1 MDSAL
6 LYQRAPC
13 GLMVTDDGGTILAA
27 NDTLCAWLER
37 ARDELIGARLDTIL
51 PVGVRLFRQ
60 THLVPLLQ
68 LQGSVGEVQ
77 LDLKRNNGELLPVL
91 TTIRRTR
98 DPGEPRRDEYAFMV
112 THDRRKYELE
122 LLEAK
127 RRAEQALDERNSAL
141 AALEQKQQELE
152 ELNHKL
158 RKEHESKDRFMAV
171 LAHELRNPL
180 APLRSGLDLL
190 HARGLG
196 RDPLSGRTLEV
207 LDRQVGFITHLVE
220 DLMDSARLG
229 EGKLALR
236 LEPVKLSELVGQ
248 AVEIS
253 RPKFEQN
260 KQRLDLVAGDDCIVQ
275 GDLFRLT
282 QVVTNLLTNA
292 SKYTPAGGNIALAYD
307 RLSGTAMIRVS
318 DDGIGIRPER
328 LASVFDMFAQEDAGS
343 DRGDGGLG
351 IGLALVKGLVGLHHG
366 EVLAQSEGLGR
377 GSAFTVR
384 LPAVG

>member
-1 MDSAL
+1 
-6 LYQRAPC
+6 
-13 GLMVTDDGGTILAA
+13 MVTKDDGTILAA

-37 ARDELIGARLDTIL
+37 PRDELIGARLDSIL

-77 LDLKRNNGELLPVL
+77 LDLKRSNGELLPVL

-127 RRAEQALDERNSAL
+127 RRAELALDERNSAL
-141 AALEQKQQELE
+141 AALEQKQQEMQG
-152 ELNHKL
+152 LNLKL

-190 HARGLG
+190 NARGLG
-196 RDPLSGRTLEV
+196 RDPLTGRTLEV
-207 LDRQVGFITHLVE
+207 LDRQVGFISHLVE
-220 DLMDSARLG
+220 DLMDSARIG

-236 LEPVKLSELVGQ
+236 LEPVKLSGVVRQ

-260 KQRLDLVAGDDCIVQ
+260 KQRLDLMAGEDCIVQ

-307 RLSGTAMIRVS
+307 RLSGTAIIRVS

-328 LASVFDMFAQEDAGS
+328 LASVFDMFAQEEAGS
-343 DRGDGGLG
+343 DRSEGGLG
-351 IGLALVKGLVGLHHG
+351 IGLALVKGLVCLHQG
-366 EVLAQSEGLGR
+366 EVHAQSEGLGR
-377 GSAFTVR
+377 GSVFTVR